1 MRDAAIRLRALPGQR
16 DLIDQAASA
25 LGRKRSDL
33 VLEAASE
40 AIAGGSGATQGSD
53 PSSNRGVPHIWV
65 NDRSGSSQGRLRLE
79 CRRGIGG
86 AEHWP
91 GAGDQ
96 GRAVRDQALSA
107 PQPPGKAS
115 VAMDSIR
122 TASKAR
128 LDGSPRQPK
137 ATAQCDSPSRQPT
150 ARAHRGGPPRQ
161 PTAAVHRDSREQV
174 HDLRIPRTS
183 RFTKPR
189 RPSSVHEQSAAV
201 QTARV
206 GCRDL
211 SGADLL
217 KAKKW
222 EMLL

>member
-1 MRDAAIRLRALPGQR
+1 MRDAAIHLRALPGQR

-25 LGRKRSDL
+25 LSRKRSDL

-65 NDRSGSSQGRLRLE
+65 NDRSGSSLGRLHLE

-96 GRAVRDQALSA
+96 GRAVRDRALSA
-107 PQPPGKAS
+107 PQPPGKTS

-128 LDGSPRQPK
+128 LDGSP
-137 ATAQCDSPSRQPT
+137 RQPT

>member
-1 MRDAAIRLRALPGQR
+1 MRDAAIHLRALPGQR

-25 LGRKRSDL
+25 LSRKRSDL

-65 NDRSGSSQGRLRLE
+65 NDRSGSSLGRLHLE

-96 GRAVRDQALSA
+96 GRAVRDRALSA
-107 PQPPGKAS
+107 PQPPGKTS

-128 LDGSPRQPK
+128 LDGSPRQPI
-137 ATAQCDSPSRQPT
+137 AT
-150 ARAHRGGPPRQ
+150 AHRGGPPRQ